1 MIKRF
6 TSEKHIPQA
15 PAIQALYS
23 EAMVIRSFQKYSMH
37 TLCMDVY
44 APLSI
49 LLRPGHRAA

>member
-23 EAMVIRSFQKYSMH
+23 EAMVIRSFQKYSMR

-49 LLRPGHRAA
+49 LLRPGHSAA